1 MHDGGNLMNDQS
13 STSTHGKYEKHQRCE
28 LCNVPIFRNPC
39 SDTRS
44 SDVFHGKGSVLC
56 NKCASLLK
64 NMPSEQA
71 LQALN
76 NAIETYKKAKE

>member
-1 MHDGGNLMNDQS
+1 MNDQS
-13 STSTHGKYEKHQRCE
+13 STSTHGNYEKHQRCE
-28 LCNVPIFRNPC
+28 LCNVPIFRNPR
-39 SDTRS
+39 SDIRS

-71 LQALN
+71 IQALN
-76 NAIETYKKAKE
+76 NAFETYKKAKE